1 MPQVEQLVHCNVQIS
16 DSNGE
21 HISYI
26 MFQYPA
32 IRMTCILSLAE
43 FIVMSNLFHLGE
55 LILASVTPLSH
66 AAGIANIFAN
76 HNTRT
81 DKSELLAAS

>member
-1 MPQVEQLVHCNVQIS
+1 
-16 DSNGE
+16 
-21 HISYI
+21 
-26 MFQYPA
+26 
-32 IRMTCILSLAE
+32 MTCILSLAE